1 MECSKQFQR
10 AKNCL
15 LPAIVLHLDDLPAL
29 KERRRFRAA
38 RMEANTP
45 EACAPER
52 RMILVQGQCGRML
65 SLNLLARLPSPAFG
79 SNQISRYKLFVGFA
93 QGFLV

>member
-1 MECSKQFQR
+1 
-10 AKNCL
+10 
-15 LPAIVLHLDDLPAL
+15 
-29 KERRRFRAA
+29 
-38 RMEANTP
+38 
-45 EACAPER
+45 
-52 RMILVQGQCGRML
+52 ML